1 MIGERRAA
9 EVPAWLSRSAAVS
22 WRLLVVA
29 AAIGVVGFLLVYL
42 RLVVLPVIVALFLS
56 TLLVPPAAWLRAR
69 GWPSLA
75 ATWAVIGGA
84 VLVIAGASAAL
95 APQIGPELGTLRDRV
110 ATGLDDVQ
118 RWLREGP
125 LHLSDTQLSGLL
137 DRARQEAQT
146 NSRALTQGVLS
157 GATLAIEVVTGGL
170 LSLVLTFFFVKDGD
184 RMGDWFA
191 RHAGGRAD
199 EVRAVGRRAFETL
212 GAYLRGQATV
222 GLIDGVLIGIGLA
235 IVGVPLAVPLAFL
248 VFLGAFLPIVGAFLS
263 GLIAALVALVSNGLV
278 AALIIVAITVV
289 VQQLEG
295 HVLAPLVLGRAV
307 KLHPAVI
314 LLALTGGGVVGGII
328 GAALAVPAVAVLTS
342 VGSYLR
348 GRPALGEAPGLKDS
362 PGLGQPSGLASQPG
376 LGHPGNG
383 PDRSALGVAG
393 RAGTPQR
400 QREEH
405 PDHRQH
411 QRQEQ
416 DQDQSHAVVQPGNQP
431 VGDRGDDGGG
441 GDGDHPRPDDP
452 PGNPPADR

>member
-1 MIGERRAA
+1 MTSERRTTQI
-9 EVPAWLSRSAAVS
+9 PGWLSRSAAVS

-56 TLLVPPAAWLRAR
+56 TLLAPPAGWLRAR
-69 GWPSLA
+69 GWPPLA

-84 VLVIAGASAAL
+84 VLVIAGATAAL
-95 APQIGPELGTLRDRV
+95 APQIGPEIGTLRDRV

-125 LHLSDTQLSGLL
+125 LHFSEAQLSDLL
-137 DRARQEAQT
+137 ARARQEAQS
-146 NSRALTQGVLS
+146 NSRALTRGVLS
-157 GATLAIEVVTGGL
+157 CATLAVEVVTGAL

-184 RMGDWFA
+184 RMGNWI
-191 RHAGGRAD
+191 AGLAGDRAQ

-212 GAYLRGQATV
+212 GAYLRGQAIV
-222 GLIDGVLIGIGLA
+222 GLIDGVFIGIGLA

-263 GLIAALVALVSNGLV
+263 GLIAALVALVSKGLV
-278 AALIIVAITVV
+278 AALIIVGITIV

-348 GRPALGEAPGLKDS
+348 HRPAPDLSPLGADGRSGVPY
-362 PGLGQPSGLASQPG
+362 GQRE
-376 LGHPGNG
+376 
-383 PDRSALGVAG
+383 DRADQRKGEHQD
-393 RAGTPQR
+393 QR
-400 QREEH
+400 QT
-405 PDHRQH
+405 
-411 QRQEQ
+411 
-416 DQDQSHAVVQPGNQP
+416 VVQPGDQP
-431 VGDRGDDGGG
+431 VGDGRDDRGG

-452 PGNPPADR
+452 PGDPPADR